1 MAIHDDIV
9 KNVLKNNSF
18 MSLRDPLTKLGYKV
32 DFSFIGAPHYT
43 ISKKGIKYI
52 VVNKKYA
59 DKPDF
64 TVGDIAF
71 GRE

>member
-1 MAIHDDIV
+1 
-9 KNVLKNNSF
+9 
-18 MSLRDPLTKLGYKV
+18 MSLREPLTRAGYKV

-43 ISKKGIKYI
+43 ISKKGIKYLI
-52 VVNKKYA
+52 ANKKYV

-64 TVGDIAF
+64 SVGDIAF